1 MPPNAHDD
9 DDDSF
14 DEIRNESGSS
24 IYRLFREYG
33 RKHWPQFFGGAAASI
48 LQMAMELVPAFVL
61 AIAIDSLFFDTR
73 AFALPLVPEAWLP
86 EAQGAQFLLA
96 AGLVGG
102 SYALNTGLGWI
113 NDYMWNGF
121 AQHFQ
126 HNVRVDSYDAM
137 QRREL
142 SFFDNRQTGEVMS
155 VLNNDVNQ
163 LENFLTGDLNTIIT
177 VVVRVGGMG
186 VVMLA
191 INWRLALI
199 PVAAIPILAYLSYKF
214 RELIH
219 PKYQRVRKSVGQMN
233 SRLENNVGG
242 IQTVKAYTTEPFE
255 TGRVEDASREY
266 LDAQWDAIMA
276 RITFFPTL
284 AITTQLSYVL
294 VFLIGG
300 WWVVTGSPPHPF
312 FNGPNNAM
320 TAGTLVLFLNYTRR
334 FSWPM
339 RRVGEVLN
347 NYQYAEAAGERIT
360 GLLDLEP
367 RVKDAPD
374 ATPLD
379 DLEGRVEFDDVNF
392 SYENDEGDPEQ
403 VLRDISFSV
412 EPGEYVGLVGP
423 TGAGKSTLMKLLLR
437 FYDPDDGDVRIDGV
451 DVDEVTLQSLR
462 DSIGYVNQEPF
473 LFYGTAR
480 DNIAYG
486 LDDADDDE
494 MYEAAR
500 IAGAHEFV
508 EELPDGYDTMVGE
521 RGVKLSGGQRQRIA
535 LARAILR
542 DPEIMILDE
551 ATSHVDNETEA
562 VIQNNLSGMIA
573 DRTTFAIAHRLSTV
587 RDADTILVL
596 EDGEIVERG
605 THDELIDE
613 DGMYA
618 DLWNV
623 QVGDVEALPEEFVE
637 RTKQGYADRIDTE

>member
-1 MPPNAHDD
+1 MLRTLAV
-9 DDDSF
+9 
-14 DEIRNESGSS
+14 S
-24 IYRLFREYG
+24 I
-33 RKHWPQFFGGAAASI
+33 S
-48 LQMAMELVPAFVL
+48 
-61 AIAIDSLFFDTR
+61 
-73 AFALPLVPEAWLP
+73 
-86 EAQGAQFLLA
+86 
-96 AGLVGG
+96 
-102 SYALNTGLGWI
+102 
-113 NDYMWNGF
+113 
-121 AQHFQ
+121 
-126 HNVRVDSYDAM
+126 
-137 QRREL
+137 
-142 SFFDNRQTGEVMS
+142 
-155 VLNNDVNQ
+155 
-163 LENFLTGDLNTIIT
+163 
-177 VVVRVGGMG
+177 
-186 VVMLA
+186 
-191 INWRLALI
+191 
-199 PVAAIPILAYLSYKF
+199 
-214 RELIH
+214 
-219 PKYQRVRKSVGQMN
+219 
-233 SRLENNVGG
+233 
-242 IQTVKAYTTEPFE
+242 
-255 TGRVEDASREY
+255 RVEDASREY

-312 FNGPNNAM
+312 FDSPNNTM

-374 ATPLD
+374 AAPLD
-379 DLEGRVEFDDVNF
+379 SAEGRVEFDDVSF

-437 FYDPDDGDVRIDGV
+437 FYDPDEGDVRIDGA

-486 LDDADDDE
+486 LDDVDEAD
-494 MYEAAR
+494 MHAAAR

-562 VIQNNLSGMIA
+562 VIQKNLSGMIA
-573 DRTTFAIAHRLSTV
+573 DRTTFASAHRLSTV

-605 THDELIDE
+605 THDELLDE